1 MADLLVWGDLVLASA
16 QAPPRFRAAVLIRAG
31 SVAAIGD
38 RDTLR
43 REHPGIP
50 EAGGDGMLV
59 LPGLINAHHHGM
71 GISSVQLGFPDPGP
85 PEPGLH
91 DTAFES
97 WMATM
102 LALDAVDPYLN
113 TLYKNVLQIESG
125 ITSHLHMHFPSGTGD
140 GAPEQAYAA
149 ELQETLRAH
158 RDAGQRVTLAPHW
171 SDRSRLAYDG
181 DEAFIAALPADLQ
194 ARARRAA
201 GARMPVEAYLA
212 TVGDLVRG
220 LADDPLL
227 SAQFSIMAPQWASDE
242 LVFAVGS
249 AAADADAGIHL
260 HALESRLQRAWGDGF
275 ANAGELQRLADAQ
288 VLTDRSA
295 LAHGVWLRDSDIEL
309 LASTGTTVVHNCAS
323 NLRLAAGVAPL
334 RRLVASGVGVAL
346 GLDDMGVADDDDM
359 FAEVRLAH
367 VLQRVRGEAE
377 HPRLRA
383 TDMFGLMWDGGARA
397 VGAATQIGRLEPG
410 LRGDVAV
417 LDLRALSA
425 PFAVD
430 DVDVWEL
437 LLARGKA
444 VHVDSV
450 IVEGRVLMQGRKL
463 QHLDRDALAREV
475 AAAAAFSVARRS
487 PGEHAWIEQIGR
499 RIAEHYQAPVWQ
511 AGRLPSA

>member
-1 MADLLVWGDLVLASA
+1 
-16 QAPPRFRAAVLIRAG
+16 
-31 SVAAIGD
+31 
-38 RDTLR
+38 
-43 REHPGIP
+43 
-50 EAGGDGMLV
+50 MLV

-181 DEAFIAALPADLQ
+181 DEAFISALPADLQ

-309 LASTGTTVVHNCAS
+309 LASSGTTVVHNCAS

-334 RRLVASGVGVAL
+334 RQLVACRRRRRTRAGRHGRGRRRRHARRGPPRARAAARARRGRAPAPARGRDVRPDVGRRRARH
-346 GLDDMGVADDDDM
+346 GSCDADRPTR
-359 FAEVRLAH
+359 AGAARRRRRARPAST
-367 VLQRVRGEAE
+367 QRPVRG
-377 HPRLRA
+377 RR
-383 TDMFGLMWDGGARA
+383 RRR
-397 VGAATQIGRLEPG
+397 VGAAARPRQGGRMST
-410 LRGDVAV
+410 A
-417 LDLRALSA
+417 
-425 PFAVD
+425 
-430 DVDVWEL
+430 
-437 LLARGKA
+437 
-444 VHVDSV
+444 
-450 IVEGRVLMQGRKL
+450 
-463 QHLDRDALAREV
+463 
-475 AAAAAFSVARRS
+475 
-487 PGEHAWIEQIGR
+487 
-499 RIAEHYQAPVWQ
+499 
-511 AGRLPSA
+511 